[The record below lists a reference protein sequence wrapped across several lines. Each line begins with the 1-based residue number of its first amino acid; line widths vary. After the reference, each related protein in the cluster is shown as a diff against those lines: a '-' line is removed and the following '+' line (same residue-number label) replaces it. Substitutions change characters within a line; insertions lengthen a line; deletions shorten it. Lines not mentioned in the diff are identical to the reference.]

1 MLRITRYIA
10 WIALVSCALPHQVMA
25 QGVAYQLHWVAVCG
39 PNAFNPNRNALSVL
53 RGDLRIL
60 VEEVDN
66 GSERFWQAR
75 DAETGEAVWGFAVD
89 GEQLPD
95 GTVRPGQVQDLQV
108 PGGCASSYFGAFE
121 WNPAGTE
128 DGFMNFQVY
137 NGVPASSR
145 EAGRFHA
152 VGIRLGAPLA
162 VSFTSPPPGQV
173 VEGTIPVRVS
183 TTGFTGSRQYQ
194 LLVDGIQRQ
203 TGTTSANSFT
213 LWYNTTRIENGAH
226 TITVRVT
233 QSAQSAT
240 GDVSITVQN

>member
-10 WIALVSCALPHQVMA
+10 WIAVISCALPHPILA
-25 QGVAYQLHWVAVCG
+25 QGVTYHLHWVAVCG
-39 PNAFNPNRNALSVL
+39 PNAFNPNRNAQSVQ
-53 RGDLRIL
+53 RGDLRIV

-66 GSERFWQAR
+66 GGESFWQAR
-75 DAETGEAVWGFAVD
+75 DAETGEAVWGFATD
-89 GEQLPD
+89 GERLPN
-95 GTVRPGQVQDLQV
+95 GSVRPGQVQDLQV

-128 DGFMNFQVY
+128 DPFLNFQVY

-145 EAGRFHA
+145 DAGRFHA
-152 VGIRLGAPLA
+152 IGIRLAATQA
-162 VSFTSPPPGQV
+162 VSFTSLRSGQV
-173 VEGTIPVRVS
+173 VGGTIPVRVS

-194 LLVDGIQRQ
+194 LIVDGIQRQ
-203 TGTTSANSFT
+203 TGTTTANSFT
-213 LWYNTTRIENGAH
+213 IWYNTTRIADGAH

-240 GDVSITVQN
+240 GDVSVTVQN